1 MRTIRRCCRWL
12 PSVLVMAPLVG
23 LAFVADERRSVYL
36 RALTNDANP
45 FRAAMDA
52 ARGTD
57 NFFSGGNFRPVGRFW
72 EMLVHGFVYEAGEAT
87 AVAPHIVL
95 GALRLTLVAVMA
107 LGATA
112 MVSALARS
120 AGVQQHASLAGLYPL
135 ALGAVLIANGT
146 SGALA
151 QLPHTL
157 IGSAVLIVWIAV
169 ATSRD
174 RDLRARPL
182 RWHEYAAMVSVG
194 ALAAMFYDLA
204 YLAPL
209 IAAVFLAARC
219 FASRMTLRAALAT
232 AATRR
237 WVAQAAG
244 FAAVFVPIRIAIAFQ
259 CSDGGCY
266 EGSDLSL
273 SADAFSTAWPRLL
286 TGFPAIGWHFNEDLA
301 RSAGVELGLADLAAN
316 ALLALVVVG
325 IVVLAAA
332 AAWQRPVPDTLG
344 TLHGCEAAAGEGTG
358 SSGRLAGVLLL
369 LGGSL
374 AVLSASVAGLTAWAQ
389 QRQPPVGQAW
399 RETLLT
405 QVAWSLVIAAGL
417 AVLDLAL
424 RGRATNRIVRG
435 LVAATLALAMSMT
448 LLANWRFAEI
458 SRRDPD
464 AVLTSLVSLSAV
476 NMDDTPGGN
485 AVRCALIDA
494 YAEATIGQPAWTAGQ
509 AIGENLNDLTLERRG
524 VPFCDPNRPPP
535 APQSAQDPG

>member
-1 MRTIRRCCRWL
+1 MRTIRRCSRWL
-12 PSVLVMAPLVG
+12 PSVLVVLPLAG

-57 NFFSGGNFRPVGRFW
+57 NFFSGENFRPVGRFW

-120 AGVQQHASLAGLYPL
+120 AGVQQHASLVVLYPL

-151 QLPHTL
+151 QFPHTL

-182 RWHEYAAMVSVG
+182 RWHEYAAMASAG

-286 TGFPAIGWHFNEDLA
+286 TGFPAIGWHFNADLA
-301 RSAGVELGLADLAAN
+301 RDAGVELGLADLAAN
-316 ALLALVVVG
+316 ALMALVVVG

-344 TLHGCEAAAGEGTG
+344 TLHSSEAAAGEGAG

-424 RGRATNRIVRG
+424 RGRATNRIVRS
-435 LVAATLALAMSMT
+435 LVAAALVLAMSLT
-448 LLANWRFAEI
+448 LLANWRFAEV
-458 SRRDPD
+458 SRRDPV
-464 AVLTSLVSLSAV
+464 AVLTSLTSLSAV
-476 NMDDTPGGN
+476 NLDDTPGGN
-485 AVRCALIDA
+485 ALRCALLSA
-494 YAEATIGQPAWTAGQ
+494 YTEATAGQPSWTAGQ
-509 AIGENLNDLTLERRG
+509 AIGENLNDLTLERLG
-524 VPFCDPNRPPP
+524 IPFCDPNRPAP
-535 APQSAQDPG
+535 APQSVQDPG